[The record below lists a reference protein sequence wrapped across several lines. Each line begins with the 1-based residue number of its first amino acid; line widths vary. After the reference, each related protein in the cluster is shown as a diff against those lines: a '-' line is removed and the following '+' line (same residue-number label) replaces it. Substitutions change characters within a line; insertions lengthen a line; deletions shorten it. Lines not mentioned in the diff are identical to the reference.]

1 MINISDIFISL
12 LVLFQTSRVCYAKC
26 SGYENL
32 ECCPDTFWNPDKNSC
47 DRCPAGYLGVN
58 CSARCSPPSYGKDCQ
73 LWCSC
78 RPSEI
83 CHWLQGCVATQT
95 EGTTASQTT
104 LVTTA
109 RNTQTM
115 AESTRPTP
123 STRTTSEL
131 NLTIA
136 VTHSKSYTS
145 PKLYK
150 YPDTGTWQNNV
161 NFLNSPMQL
170 GILLLCV
177 VFLVLFAVFVGT
189 QIRQK
194 CVNNDLS
201 RSHNIYGYN
210 PHIKSY
216 DVINPE
222 HSPDVG
228 NVSQGEEATSPD
240 RTSPKYLEV
249 VGSPKNSFSG
259 DHGNPL
265 PACGSNAYMSECTQ
279 PKQLYLSA
287 V

>member
-1 MINISDIFISL
+1 
-12 LVLFQTSRVCYAKC
+12 
-26 SGYENL
+26 
-32 ECCPDTFWNPDKNSC
+32 
-47 DRCPAGYLGVN
+47 
-58 CSARCSPPSYGKDCQ
+58 
-73 LWCSC
+73 
-78 RPSEI
+78 
-83 CHWLQGCVATQT
+83 
-95 EGTTASQTT
+95 
-104 LVTTA
+104 
-109 RNTQTM
+109 
-115 AESTRPTP
+115 
-123 STRTTSEL
+123 
-131 NLTIA
+131 
-136 VTHSKSYTS
+136 
-145 PKLYK
+145 
-150 YPDTGTWQNNV
+150 
-161 NFLNSPMQL
+161 MQL
-170 GILLLCV
+170 GILLFGV

-194 CVNNDLS
+194 CINNDLS

-228 NVSQGEEATSPD
+228 NVSQVKAITPPGQSDEHYIEIDSENIPKKQKIPNIKIHLQGEEATSHD

-265 PACGSNAYMSECTQ
+265 PACGTNAYMSDSTQ